1 MANKFLNLT
10 GLQHFWSKVKAQL
23 DTKVDKV
30 EGKGLSTN
38 DLTNELKGN
47 YDAAYNHSLADHAP
61 ADAERNILVGVKV
74 NGSAVSID
82 GNREVNIAVPTGTLA
97 GKNEITDA
105 ELSAALLEKVNASA
119 EGNHAHSNKAILDQI
134 EQADLDKL
142 DGIEAG
148 ANKYVHATHQAY
160 TSGLYK
166 VTVDGEGHVTAATEV
181 VKGDITALGL
191 PGQDTTYGQVTTAAD
206 GLMIAADKSKLD
218 GVAAGAQVNVLE
230 GVKVNGAA
238 VSATDKV
245 VDITV
250 PTAVAQLSDAADY
263 AKKTDLTNVFI
274 YKGSVATFAELPT
287 GLGEAEIGWV
297 YNVEEAV
304 ADGVGASAGQNFAWN
319 GTEWDDLGGILEIEA
334 LSNDEI
340 DTIFA

>member
-10 GLQHFWSKVKAQL
+10 GLQHFWSKIKEQL
-23 DTKVDKV
+23 NTKVDKV

-47 YDAAYNHSLADHAP
+47 YDAAWAHAQVAHAP
-61 ADAERNILVGVKV
+61 ADAEKNVVVGVKV
-74 NGSAVSID
+74 NGEALSID
-82 GNREVNIAVPTGTLA
+82 GNREVNVLVPTGTMA
-97 GKNEITDA
+97 NKNEVTEA
-105 ELSAALLEKVNASA
+105 ELGTELAAKINGAVAVQHSHANA
-119 EGNHAHSNKAILDQI
+119 GILDQL

-148 ANKYVHATHQAY
+148 ANKYVHAVHDAHAN
-160 TSGLYK
+160 GLYK
-166 VTVDGEGHVTAATEV
+166 VTVDGEGHVSGVVEV
-181 VKGDITALGL
+181 VKGDITALGI
-191 PGQDTTYGQVTTAAD
+191 PAQDTTYEQVTTAAD

-245 VDITV
+245 VDIAV
-250 PTAVAQLSDAADY
+250 PTTVAQLSDAGEY
-263 AKKTDLTNVFI
+263 AKKVDLTNVFI
-274 YKGSVATFAELPT
+274 YKGSVTTFAELPT
-287 GLGEAEIGWV
+287 EGVEVGHV
-297 YNVEEAV
+297 YNVEEEIE
-304 ADGVGASAGQNFAWN
+304 GESGKNFAWN
-319 GTEWDDLGGILEIEA
+319 GTAWDDLGGILEIEA

>member
-47 YDAAYNHSLADHAP
+47 YDAAYNHSLAAHAP
-61 ADAERNILVGVKV
+61 ADAEKNILVGVKV
-74 NGSAVSID
+74 NGTALSID
-82 GNREVNIAVPTGTLA
+82 GNREVNVSVPTGTLA
-97 GKNEITDA
+97 GKNEVTET
-105 ELSAALLEKVNASA
+105 ELGADLAAKINASDAAKHTHANA
-119 EGNHAHSNKAILDQI
+119 EVLAQL

-148 ANKYVHATHQAY
+148 ANKYVHATHTAY
-160 TSGLYK
+160 GSGLYK

-191 PGQDTTYGQVTTAAD
+191 PAQDTTYGQVTQSAD
-206 GLMIAADKSKLD
+206 GLMIAADKAKLD

-230 GVKVNGAA
+230 GVKVNG
-238 VSATDKV
+238 SALTASDKV

-274 YKGSVATFAELPT
+274 YKGSVAKFSDLPT

-304 ADGVGASAGQNFAWN
+304 ADGVGTSAGQNFAWN